1 VALLVPF
8 FVSAAEKQPVA
19 APKEL
24 LPLAS
29 PKATKQPKHVL
40 PKELHLML
48 PPHVYHMDP
57 AMSMDAYVP
66 FLLGNVY
73 EGLLE
78 YHYLERPLQPMP
90 NLAAAMPT
98 VSPDG
103 CIYTITLQ
111 KGVFFH
117 DDPCFP
123 NGKGREVVAEDVVYS
138 FKRLA
143 NQSLKLVH
151 FMRLARLIEG
161 FEDLHQHLNRHPN
174 DYSFQLSGVKAI
186 DRYTVQFTLTEPFP
200 LFPNY
205 LAMPFASV
213 VAKEAVDCYGK
224 KFKYHPVGTGPFVLP
239 YFDPNASQLVFAKNN
254 RFRDKFFPNRSSDK
268 LKHCLASAGK
278 KLPLV
283 DKLVYHRPEHELSSK
298 DLFFKNVVGLL
309 KKDNLSEKEDSY
321 FSNFLTYAENLE
333 WLKHNG
339 ITSLRHATHGLNFL
353 AFNGLKEPLNRQEVR
368 QAISLA
374 FDRIGFTRRF
384 SKNLGVIS
392 HGYIPRNFAG
402 HNDQLFN
409 PYIAYDLARA
419 KQLLAEAGFPN
430 GRRFPKL
437 TLDVAYG
444 EEQKALATFFAECMK
459 RIGICV
465 EVQQHSFP
473 ALVKRT
479 QRGNHTLALLGWR
492 ADFPTYSSMFELIRY
507 PVMGGGIW
515 VRDASFDALYDQT
528 IRTIDDRERARL
540 FEQLDAKA
548 VGLVPCLLLP
558 TTHRYALVH
567 QWVKN
572 YVMNPFLYGMAQYL
586 DVLPHTCK
594 TIEIE
599 PQAGKPSTAP

>member
-1 VALLVPF
+1 MIHHRPKQLFYNVCVALLVPF

-268 LKHCLASAGK
+268 LK
-278 KLPLV
+278 
-283 DKLVYHRPEHELSSK
+283 
-298 DLFFKNVVGLL
+298 
-309 KKDNLSEKEDSY
+309 
-321 FSNFLTYAENLE
+321 
-333 WLKHNG
+333 
-339 ITSLRHATHGLNFL
+339 
-353 AFNGLKEPLNRQEVR
+353 
-368 QAISLA
+368 
-374 FDRIGFTRRF
+374 
-384 SKNLGVIS
+384 
-392 HGYIPRNFAG
+392 
-402 HNDQLFN
+402 
-409 PYIAYDLARA
+409 
-419 KQLLAEAGFPN
+419 
-430 GRRFPKL
+430 
-437 TLDVAYG
+437 
-444 EEQKALATFFAECMK
+444 
-459 RIGICV
+459 
-465 EVQQHSFP
+465 
-473 ALVKRT
+473 
-479 QRGNHTLALLGWR
+479 
-492 ADFPTYSSMFELIRY
+492 
-507 PVMGGGIW
+507 
-515 VRDASFDALYDQT
+515 
-528 IRTIDDRERARL
+528 
-540 FEQLDAKA
+540 
-548 VGLVPCLLLP
+548 
-558 TTHRYALVH
+558 
-567 QWVKN
+567 
-572 YVMNPFLYGMAQYL
+572 
-586 DVLPHTCK
+586 
-594 TIEIE
+594 
-599 PQAGKPSTAP
+599 